1 MTVKSLAQTVLVA
14 ALATLAQAGAAAAQH
29 HEMVSG
35 DAIKW
40 GPAPPS
46 LPPGALAAILMGNPA
61 KEGPF
66 VLRLKFPDGFV
77 IPPHR
82 HSKEEHVTV
91 LAGGFAMG
99 TGEKIDRDA
108 AKPLPP
114 GSFIRIPTEMP
125 HWAWAKGETI
135 VQINGMGPFDVRYVN
150 PGDDPR
156 LKKTQ

>member
-1 MTVKSLAQTVLVA
+1 MTLKTLTHLALVA
-14 ALATLAQAGAAAAQH
+14 GLAAVAPAGSAAAQH
-29 HEMVSG
+29 HEVVSG
-35 DAIKW
+35 DALKW

-46 LPPGALAAILMGNPA
+46 LPQGAQAAIIMGHPG

-66 VLRLKFPDGFV
+66 VLRLKFPPGFV

-91 LAGGFAMG
+91 LQGGFAMG
-99 TGEKIDRDA
+99 TGEKFEKTA

-114 GSFIRIPTEMP
+114 GSFVRIAAEHP
-125 HWAWAKGETI
+125 HWAWAEGVTI
-135 VQINGMGPFDVRYVN
+135 VQINGIGPFDVRYVN